1 MEVMRFQDIPQIHFS
16 NVYKEGN
23 LCLLCFHSFMVV
35 LKKRLLLTEDKVYES
50 IHLVVKMKPE
60 H

>member
-1 MEVMRFQDIPQIHFS
+1 
-16 NVYKEGN
+16 
-23 LCLLCFHSFMVV
+23 MVV